1 MSRHHDEVLAIIE
14 QHLPLTAALPC
25 VFLFAGVAARRRMP
39 VRPRIRHRG
48 DANGS
53 KTYMGYVLGCGI
65 SQESGMP
72 LGFRC
77 EYRGEASGECESVR
91 VNGGARAVVLR
102 SSSNAAG

>member
-1 MSRHHDEVLAIIE
+1 
-14 QHLPLTAALPC
+14 
-25 VFLFAGVAARRRMP
+25 
-39 VRPRIRHRG
+39 
-48 DANGS
+48 
-53 KTYMGYVLGCGI
+53 MGYVLGCGV

-91 VNGGARAVVLR
+91 VNGGARAVVLQKFR